1 MKTLK
6 PILKA
11 CSLILLLAF
20 ASCKKDGGV
29 KPDAKSTA
37 PVTAADLVDYNIPI
51 ALSSAS
57 GLRVIYFNKDGNDIK
72 ATLDA
77 VSARRVYTV
86 NLVNNTWT
94 LDSNGDGS
102 VIYTFTFGRRDD
114 GVVTI
119 TEANYKKLS
128 DVSIRMGNRFLKNAD
143 IPSFANARFSAAG
156 NNALFVKFS
165 DQHQFAVATNANYA
179 GSGWTSYY
187 DLCPGAWKGTYN
199 GVDYMGVTIVP
210 NPGEPIQMY
219 VQKAT
224 EANAFTLN
232 PY

>member
-1 MKTLK
+1 MKNLK
-6 PILKA
+6 PVLT
-11 CSLILLLAF
+11 SLTLILLLAF
-20 ASCKKDGGV
+20 ASCKKDGAV
-29 KPDAKSTA
+29 KPDDKSAA
-37 PVTAADLVDYNIPI
+37 PVTAADLLDYNIPI
-51 ALSSAS
+51 ALSTAS

-114 GVVTI
+114 GIITI
-119 TEANYKKLS
+119 TDASYKKLS
-128 DVSIRMGNRFLKNAD
+128 DASIRMGYRMSKNSD
-143 IPSFANARFSAAG
+143 IPSIANARFSAAG
-156 NNALFVKFS
+156 NNALYVKFS
-165 DQHQFAVATNANYA
+165 DQHQFSVATNANYV
-179 GSGWTSYY
+179 GSGLTSYY

-199 GVDYMGVTIVP
+199 GVDYMGVTIIP
-210 NPGEPIQMY
+210 NPGEPVQMY
-219 VQKAT
+219 VQKAN
-224 EANAFTLN
+224 EPNAFTLN